1 MNDRHIGSNFDDF
14 LESEGI
20 RDAVEAI
27 AAKRVV
33 AYQIE
38 QEMRRSNVTQSEL
51 ARRMHTSRSS
61 VTRLLDPDNPAVTL
75 STLERAA
82 RALGKRLEVHF
93 AA

>member
-1 MNDRHIGSNFDDF
+1 MNERHIGSNFDDF

-61 VTRLLDPDNPAVTL
+61 VTRLLDPNNPAVTL

-93 AA
+93 AT